1 MMRNG
6 KRVNNKG
13 MSLVELLI
21 AVTILAIIV
30 VPLLHA
36 FVSSARVNRK
46 SKQTQRLT
54 TMGQDIMEGIKAYSV
69 EDLAYEFDYP
79 TVSSCSA
86 HPSGFQLISPTMLDP
101 TSSRIM
107 ELTSASGVFSQV
119 TTSTPTKQSILESGT
134 APNIVYK
141 FDDAKFENH
150 SPYYFAVTNISSEK
164 ATTGSY
170 KADILITVDPRKYIS
185 DAEATALGVSGTN
198 VSNTTAQHNSNLMA
212 DLYSMDTTSDAF
224 FLEAGSQINTAYNQ
238 LRALGSSIT
247 SARQISKE
255 IDIKVE
261 NDVSGKKVTYTFKYK
276 APDLPAGQEVIY
288 PTNPALSTLKYATLE
303 NVYLFY
309 MPSYNTT
316 GDKITYTNSTNS
328 DIVFSLVKRQILLE
342 DGINPTYSMDDLF
355 TLRSA
360 EQTYKCNVFINDPAN
375 KTTFKTNVDTDLS
388 QLIDPASVGDV
399 LAASL
404 TGVNISYSLGGATG
418 ERLSVAGNKREDRI
432 FDVTIDIYEPG
443 TIDAAISSG
452 TALPADKHLVTIL
465 GNMN

>member
-1 MMRNG
+1 MMRRC
-6 KRVNNKG
+6 KRIDNKG

-86 HPSGFQLISPTMLDP
+86 HPSGFQLISPVMLDA
-101 TSSRIM
+101 SNSRIM
-107 ELTSASGVFSQV
+107 ELTMASGVYSQV
-119 TTSTPTKQSILESGT
+119 NTTTTPKQSILESGT
-134 APNIVYK
+134 APNIEYK
-141 FDDAKFENH
+141 FDDTKFDNH
-150 SPYYFAVTNISSEK
+150 TPYYFAVTNISSERST
-164 ATTGSY
+164 AGSY

-185 DAEATALGVSGTN
+185 DAEATTLGVTGSNVTN
-198 VSNTTAQHNSNLMA
+198 ASAQHNSNPMA
-212 DLYSMDTTSDAF
+212 DLYSMDTTRDAF

-238 LRALGSSIT
+238 LRALGSTIT
-247 SARQISKE
+247 SAQQISKD
-255 IDIKVE
+255 IDVKVE
-261 NDVSGKKVTYTFKYK
+261 NDVTGKKVTYTFKYRS
-276 APDLPAGQEVIY
+276 PEGYEVIY
-288 PTNPALSTLKYATLE
+288 PTNPSLSTLKYATLE

-309 MPSYNTT
+309 MPSYNTA
-316 GDKITYTNSTNS
+316 GDKITYTNSTNT

-342 DGINPTYSMDDLF
+342 DGINPAYSMDDLY
-355 TLRSA
+355 TLRAA
-360 EQTYKCNVFINDPAN
+360 ESTYNCDVFINDSDN

-388 QLIDPASVGDV
+388 KLIDPAGGGDV

-418 ERLSVAGNKREDRI
+418 NRLSVAGNKKEDRI

-443 TIDAAISSG
+443 TIEAALSAGS
-452 TALPADKHLVTIL
+452 ALPADKHLVTVR